1 MEWCRST
8 ALGQS
13 LIEVLD
19 GMVDAKELTDA
30 EAISL
35 LKCFEESF
43 DASLASAPA
52 AHYSTGKEVTCE
64 LRGNIETKNRC
75 AEHVHLT
82 LSECRLVEDGVETDL
97 GKTKILLV
105 DGSTTG

>member
-1 MEWCRST
+1 MEWCRSS

-19 GMVDAKELTDA
+19 SFVDAKELTDA
-30 EAISL
+30 EAICL
-35 LKCFEESF
+35 LKCFEDTFES
-43 DASLASAPA
+43 SLASAPA

-64 LRGNIETKNRC
+64 LRGTIETKNRC

-82 LSECRLVEDGVETDL
+82 LSECRLIEDGVETDF
-97 GKTKILLV
+97 GKTKVLLV
-105 DGSTTG
+105 DGSS